1 VCNHPE
7 LFERADV
14 HSPFAFCESSRTVSL
29 SKETSL
35 NCPYSTKS
43 VIKFTIPKRL
53 YRNGG
58 ILNVAGPESKAGF
71 ETKYLDHLFNIWTT
85 DNIHDSLYSQEPDST
100 FSFLRFADLS
110 ASDAVRTARQSIMQR
125 WISHLA
131 VREKLAR
138 RRFYLDNFE
147 LYPTAPVHTYASFL
161 ISETQN
167 PFHVL
172 NYGEPLFDMSN
183 VSEDMIPTFSR
194 FEQMYI
200 PTARSPPANLICSD
214 RQCEVEQRDL
224 MFDKP
229 TRAVLFGKVENIPTA
244 SKKDAADLTTALT
257 KSNGKGLWPVPIS
270 DNGFSYIKVPGK

>member
-1 VCNHPE
+1 MCNHPE

-29 SKETSL
+29 SKETYL

-43 VIKFTIPKRL
+43 VIKFHIPKRL

-58 ILNVAGPESKAGF
+58 ILNVVGPDSNAGF
-71 ETKYLDHLFNIWTT
+71 ETKYLDHLLNIWTT
-85 DNIHDSLYSQEPDST
+85 DNVHDSLYSQEPDAA

-138 RRFYLDNFE
+138 RRFYLEDSE

-161 ISETQN
+161 ISETQS
-167 PFHVL
+167 PFNVT
-172 NYGEPLFDMSN
+172 NYGEPLFDLSH
-183 VSEDMIPTFSR
+183 VSEDMTSTFSR

-200 PTARSPPANLICSD
+200 PTARSPPASLICSD
-214 RQCEVEQRDL
+214 RQVEAEQRDL
-224 MFDKP
+224 MFDKA
-229 TRAVLFGKVENIPTA
+229 TRAVLFGRIENIPTA
-244 SKKDAADLTTALT
+244 SKKDAADLATAVT

-270 DNGFSYIKVPGK
+270 SNGFSYIKVPGK